1 MSLRITT
8 HYQGAESVHELDL
21 DRILIGRL
29 TQADA
34 PGLDLSHDGSVSRHH
49 ALIEMR
55 EGACWLTDLKSS
67 FGTTVN
73 GEDIRG
79 KGAQQVWPEDT
90 VTVGE
95 TTFRVALVAANQP
108 APAQP
113 VGRSDPHEPTVQI
126 TCEIDSTHSHLSTT
140 VPATTS
146 DEKRL
151 ALLLELPEQF
161 SAQAGMDALLQLI
174 MDRVV
179 AVIPHARRGALLL
192 RDPQQDTLLLQAYVS
207 PDGPA
212 VSETLARRA
221 MTEKRALLWHS
232 TGGDDLSRSVR
243 HHHILHGM
251 YAPLEWQGE
260 AYGVICVDSP
270 VAADSFQEQDLEF
283 LITIARYAAMALS
296 EQRLRAELEQRVR
309 LTDRLLAN
317 FSAKVRAQLVEQAR
331 LGKLRPGGS
340 KSEVTLLFCDIVG
353 FTRRAALMDAHDV
366 VDMLND
372 YLGPAAQAVGRHG
385 GTVDKFI
392 GDALLAVFGSPEPDP
407 HQHETAVRAAFAM
420 QEAVRATSQLRAARG
435 DVACHVRIGLH
446 CGEVFHGFVGTL
458 DRLEFTVIGDAV
470 NRANRYCAAAG
481 EDEIWISPELFH
493 RVFKCVSA
501 DKVVAQTKEGDLAA
515 YRIKAPKDT
524 ELKT

>member
-1 MSLRITT
+1 MPLRITT
-8 HYQGAESVHELDL
+8 HYQATESIHELDL
-21 DRILIGRL
+21 DRVLIGRL
-29 TQADA
+29 TRADG
-34 PGLDLSHDGSVSRHH
+34 PGLDLSEDGSVSRQH

-55 EGACWLTDLKSS
+55 EGACWLTDLGST

-73 GEDIRG
+73 GEDIRS
-79 KGAQQVWPEDT
+79 KGAQRVSPGDT

-95 TTFRVALVAANQP
+95 TTLRVTLVPANQT

-126 TCEIDSTHSHLSTT
+126 TCEIDTTHSHLSTT

-146 DEKRL
+146 GEKRL

-161 SAQAGMDALLQLI
+161 SAQADMDALLQLI

-192 RDPQQDTLLLQAYVS
+192 CDPQQDRLLLQAYVS
-207 PDGPA
+207 PNEPA

-221 MTEKRALLWHS
+221 MTEKRAILWHS
-232 TGGDDLSRSVR
+232 MGSADLSRSVQ
-243 HHHILHGM
+243 HHQILHGM
-251 YAPLEWQGE
+251 YAPLEWRGE

-270 VAADSFQEQDLEF
+270 LATDSFQEQDLEF

-296 EQRLRAELEQRVR
+296 EQRLRAELEQHVR

-317 FSAKVRAQLVEQAR
+317 FSPKIRAQLVEQAR

-353 FTRRAALMDAHDV
+353 FTRRAAQMDAHDV

-372 YLGPAAQAVGRHG
+372 YLGPAAQAAGRHG

-407 HQHETAVRAAFAM
+407 HHHENAVRAAFAM
-420 QEAVRATSQLRAARG
+420 LEAVRATGQLRAARG
-435 DVACHVRIGLH
+435 DVTCRVRVGLH
-446 CGEVFHGFVGTL
+446 CGVVFHGFVGTM

-470 NRANRYCAAAG
+470 NRANRYCSAAG
-481 EDEIWISPELFH
+481 EDEIWISPEVFH
-493 RVFKCVSA
+493 RVFKLRERREGGGRDEGRRTGRLSPQSA
-501 DKVVAQTKEGDLAA
+501 QKQ
-515 YRIKAPKDT
+515 
-524 ELKT
+524 

>member
-8 HYQGAESVHELDL
+8 HYQAAESVHELDL
-21 DRILIGRL
+21 DRVLIGRL
-29 TQADA
+29 TRADG
-34 PGLDLSHDGSVSRHH
+34 PGLDLSDDGSVSRQH

-55 EGACWLTDLKSS
+55 EGACWLTDLGSS

-79 KGAQQVWPEDT
+79 KGAQRVWPRDT

-95 TTFRVALVAANQP
+95 TTLRVALVPANQT

-161 SAQAGMDALLQLI
+161 GVQAGMDALLQLI

-192 RDPQQDTLLLQAYVS
+192 RDPQQDALLLQAYVS
-207 PDGPA
+207 SDGPA

-221 MTEKRALLWHS
+221 MTEKRGLLWHS
-232 TGGDDLSRSVR
+232 MGSDDLSLSMRQ
-243 HHHILHGM
+243 HHILHGM
-251 YAPLEWQGE
+251 YAPMEWQGE

-270 VAADSFQEQDLEF
+270 VATDSFQEQDLEF

-296 EQRLRAELEQRVR
+296 EQRLRAELERHVR

-317 FSAKVRAQLVEQAR
+317 FSPKVRARLVEQAR
-331 LGKLRPGGS
+331 QGKLRPGGT

-353 FTRRAALMDAHDV
+353 FTRRAAQMDAHDV

-392 GDALLAVFGSPEPDP
+392 GDAMLAVFGSPEPDL
-407 HQHETAVRAAFAM
+407 HQHENAVRAAFAM
-420 QEAVRATSQLRAARG
+420 LEAVRATGQLRAARG
-435 DVACHVRIGLH
+435 DVTCRVRVGLH

-481 EDEIWISPELFH
+481 EDEIWISPEVFH
-493 RVFKCVSA
+493 RVFKWVSA
-501 DKVVAQTKEGDLAA
+501 EKVVAQTKEGDLPA
-515 YRIKAPKDT
+515 YRIKALKDA
-524 ELKT
+524 E